1 MSGVSCGSR
10 SSFCPGLFIS
20 SLLLEGKK
28 EKRGENERN

>member
-1 MSGVSCGSR
+1 VESLVVPGLLTVLVS
-10 SSFCPGLFIS
+10 LFIS